1 MIEEKDKAELRE
13 RIKVGRQM
21 LDMMESLVE
30 KLEGRGGSNGEGEKD
45 EKNEAAHGKECENCG
60 IVHGADDEDEKI
72 MEKVREVISGQGGML
87 SIIEASPAKER
98 SAGQSMGIFLSRKM
112 DRGSIANSTMNLVQ
126 QIYQQLAKD
135 LSTEK
140 KKEFK
145 RMIIE
150 ALEDIL

>member
-1 MIEEKDKAELRE
+1 MIKEKRD
-13 RIKVGRQM
+13 
-21 LDMMESLVE
+21 
-30 KLEGRGGSNGEGEKD
+30 EKD
-45 EKNEAAHGKECENCG
+45 ESAHSKECENCG
-60 IVHGADDEDEKI
+60 IVHGADDESEKI
-72 MEKVREVISGQGGML
+72 MEKVHEIISGQGGMI